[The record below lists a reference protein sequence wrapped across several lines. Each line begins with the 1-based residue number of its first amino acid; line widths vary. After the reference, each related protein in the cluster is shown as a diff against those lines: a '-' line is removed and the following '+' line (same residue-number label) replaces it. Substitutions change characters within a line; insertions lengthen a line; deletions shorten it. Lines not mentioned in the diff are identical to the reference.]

1 MQSDTECEKF
11 NWQMLALNMV
21 GGQEPMDMG
30 SFFQGCGKTHEKNI
44 FSPEPPDDFSPV
56 SPISDF

>member
-1 MQSDTECEKF
+1 
-11 NWQMLALNMV
+11 MLALNMV

-30 SFFQGCGKTHEKNI
+30 SFFQGCGNI
-44 FSPEPPDDFSPV
+44 FDEKTFFPEPPDDFSPL